1 MTQTSQQ
8 QGAGVTGPALAET
21 RGSVDLVSFDNG
33 GVSIAGW
40 VASPDGTPID
50 ELQVLWSGEPLGDAH
65 VDLRLPSPDVSAVY
79 PLLRDGDRCRYLV
92 RAAAPSRR
100 TDVLLSLRPK
110 AGGRSARRLYKFIEP
125 TLPEPPREHI
135 EAIGGEFT
143 MVALEML
150 DYFVELADLKPHHRV
165 LDVGCGVGRIA
176 YALAYYLD
184 ERGSFDGFDVMRQ
197 LVDWANANLAS
208 RRPNFRFRHVDIY
221 NGLYNPGGTLKAD
234 TFAFPYPDASF
245 DLITVTSVFT
255 HIQSRE
261 LRHYLDEI
269 GRVLAPGGRVA
280 STAFVINDES
290 AALIREGKSTQ
301 PINIAYQGGFIATRR
316 APEAAV
322 GYADADL
329 RQWLAESGL
338 TMRAM
343 YPGSWCGR
351 PAGLSYQDLLVLER
365 SSGPRPARAS
375 GSFLQR
381 LTRRRR

>member
-1 MTQTSQQ
+1 MTQSSKQPTIS
-8 QGAGVTGPALAET
+8 GGPALLDT
-21 RGSVDLVSFDNG
+21 RGSVDLVSFENG
-33 GVSIAGW
+33 TLSMAGW
-40 VASPDGTPID
+40 VASLDGSPLED
-50 ELQVLWSGEPLGDAH
+50 LQVLWSGEPLR
-65 VDLRLPSPDVSAVY
+65 DLRLELGLPSPDVLAVH
-79 PLLRDGDRCRYLV
+79 PTLRGGDRCRYLL
-92 RAAAPSRR
+92 RAAAPAKRS
-100 TDVLLSLRPK
+100 DVLVSLRPK
-110 AGGRSARRLYKFIEP
+110 AGGRSGRRLYKFIDP
-125 TLPEPPREHI
+125 ALPQPPKEHI

-150 DYFVELADLKPHHRV
+150 DYFVELANLQPQHRV

-184 ERGSFDGFDVMRQ
+184 ERGRFDGFDVMRQ

-208 RRPNFRFRHVDIY
+208 RRPNFNFRHVDIY

-234 TFAFPYPDASF
+234 AFAFPYPDASF

-280 STAFVINDES
+280 ATAFVITDES
-290 AALIREGKSTQ
+290 RGLIRDGKSSQ
-301 PINIAYQGGFIATRR
+301 PINIPYKGGFIATRR

-322 GYADADL
+322 GYNDADL
-329 RQWLAESGL
+329 HQWLAESGL
-338 TMRAM
+338 ALRAM

-351 PAGLSYQDLLVLER
+351 TGGLSYQDLLVLEP
-365 SSGPRPARAS
+365 SAAPRPPRAPAS
-375 GSFLQR
+375 LLQR
-381 LTRRRR
+381 LTGRG